1 MKRTLS
7 IIAILTLALGAVAQ
21 TNFRHISFADA
32 MKAAK
37 AEKKLVFVDF
47 YTSWCGPCKMMA
59 RDVFPQQKVGEFM
72 NARFVC
78 VKYDAEKEEPE
89 LVKKSDITAYPTF
102 IIFDADGNEINRKT
116 GGGSAD
122 AFIADIDRLSDNEL
136 TPEKIRARYDAGE
149 RTPRL
154 IKAYAAML
162 NEEIYNSRRG
172 REEKQQTLD
181 SIINDYFNSLSEKEK
196 LSKENFFI
204 YTNYCSRTADEKMQF
219 LFNNRD
225 KAKKADRAEA
235 DTLLQKAY
243 GNELQTM
250 AAFYYPFDKA
260 QYDLFRRQVVTFG
273 FANTPEN
280 QGLIAVLDAY
290 ATGDLGKYIDAV
302 EENAGEKCGEK
313 SFSIYYGMATALK
326 DAPKETKQRASKLI
340 RSRLAGMTATDIAFI
355 GRVLMDLETENKH

>member
-1 MKRTLS
+1 MAIVAGAHRNYLS
-7 IIAILTLALGAVAQ
+7 R
-21 TNFRHISFADA
+21 NDA
-32 MKAAK
+32 YRQIRKI
-37 AEKKLVFVDF
+37 VDF
-47 YTSWCGPCKMMA
+47 LKIAPRFHGAFAHWYNGNTATVQPFSQKDDGADLVETSFLFQGLLCA
-59 RDVFPQQKVGEFM
+59 REYFAEGA
-72 NARFVC
+72 NA
-78 VKYDAEKEEPE
+78 DEST
-89 LVKKSDITAYPTF
+89 L
-102 IIFDADGNEINRKT
+102 
-116 GGGSAD
+116 
-122 AFIADIDRLSDNEL
+122 IADIDRLSDNEL

-162 NEEIYNSRRG
+162 NDEIYNSRKG

-204 YTNYCSRTADEKMQF
+204 YTDYCSRTADEKMQF

-250 AAFYYPFDKA
+250 VTFYYPFDKA
-260 QYDLFRRQVVTFG
+260 QYDLFRRQLMTFD

-280 QGLIAVLDAY
+280 QGMVAVLDAY

-326 DAPKETKQRASKLI
+326 DAPEQTKQRAAKLI

>member
-7 IIAILTLALGAVAQ
+7 IIAILTLAFGAVAQ
-21 TNFRHISFADA
+21 TNFRHISFAEA

-59 RDVFPQQKVGEFM
+59 RDVFPQQKVGDFM
-72 NARFVC
+72 NERFVC
-78 VKYDAEKEEPE
+78 VKYDAEKEELD
-89 LVKKSDITAYPTF
+89 LVKKSNITAYPTF
-102 IIFDADGNEINRKT
+102 VIFDADGNEVNRKV
-116 GGGSAD
+116 GGASAD
-122 AFIADIDRLSDNEL
+122 AFIADMDRLSDNEL

-162 NEEIYNSRRG
+162 NDEIYNSRKG

-204 YTNYCSRTADEKMQF
+204 YTDYCSRTADEKMQF

-250 AAFYYPFDKA
+250 VTFYYPFDKA
-260 QYDLFRRQVVTFG
+260 QYDL
-273 FANTPEN
+273 
-280 QGLIAVLDAY
+280 
-290 ATGDLGKYIDAV
+290 
-302 EENAGEKCGEK
+302 
-313 SFSIYYGMATALK
+313 YYGISSALK
-326 DAPKETKQRASKLI
+326 DAPKETKQRAAKLI

-355 GRVLMDLETENKH
+355 GRVLMDLETENKQ